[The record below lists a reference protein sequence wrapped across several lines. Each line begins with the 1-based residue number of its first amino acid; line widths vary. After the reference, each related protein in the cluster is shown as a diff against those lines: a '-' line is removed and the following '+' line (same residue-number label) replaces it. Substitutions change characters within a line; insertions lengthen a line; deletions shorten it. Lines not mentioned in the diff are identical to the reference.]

1 MSIKVYTDGA
11 CKGNPGPGGWGVYII
26 HGSDE
31 IELFDG
37 NPNTTNNQMEMQAAI
52 EALKYLKEENQP
64 IDLYTDSNYLRQ
76 GITEWI
82 FNWKKNN
89 WRTASKKPVANKDL
103 WIEISELSSVMA
115 VNWHWVKG
123 HDGDP
128 GNERAYR
135 VPRQSPTW
143 RSPPGTN
150 KMENFDPDSST

>member
-52 EALKYLKEENQP
+52 EALRYLKEENQP

-128 GNERAYR
+128 GNERADYLANR
-135 VPRQSPTW
+135 GVDNVS
-143 RSPPGTN
+143 
-150 KMENFDPDSST
+150 

>member
-37 NPNTTNNQMEMQAAI
+37 NPNTTNNKMEMQAAI

-103 WIEISELSSVMA
+103 WIEISELSSVMD

-128 GNERAYR
+128 GNERADYLANR
-135 VPRQSPTW
+135 GVDNVS
-143 RSPPGTN
+143 
-150 KMENFDPDSST
+150 

>member
-37 NPNTTNNQMEMQAAI
+37 NPNTTNNQMEMLAAI

-64 IDLYTDSNYLRQ
+64 IDLYTDPNYLRQ

-128 GNERAYR
+128 GNERADYLANR
-135 VPRQSPTW
+135 GVDNVS
-143 RSPPGTN
+143 
-150 KMENFDPDSST
+150 